1 MKTPAQSMASAH
13 PRSRGE
19 HCSGFTTTTDEFGS
33 SPLAR
38 GTPGFIITDAALIR
52 LIPAR
57 AGNTIGRTQAKA
69 AQPAHP
75 RSRGEHYFASDVQL
89 PYPGSSPLA
98 RGTHCRL
105 SHCYIVVRLIPARAG
120 NTLDESIYR
129 GALSAHPRSRGEHI
143 TKYWSAAP
151 YFGSSPLARGTRMA
165 RSRAQPLP
173 RLIPARAGNTGKFS
187 KFFPV
192 SAAHPRS
199 RGEHLGI
206 INLESRRVG
215 SSPLARG
222 TLGRPHRKTAAP
234 RLIPARAGNTHRK
247 PQNGRCHTAH
257 PRSRGEHGKG
267 LRSGHNESGS
277 SPLAR
282 GTQLLA
288 I

>member
-19 HCSGFTTTTDEFGS
+19 HCSVFTTTTDEFGS

-129 GALSAHPRSRGEHI
+129 GALSAHPRSRGEHE
-143 TKYWSAAP
+143 WQEAGRNRSR
-151 YFGSSPLARGTRMA
+151 GSSPLARGTLENFLNFFRF
-165 RSRAQPLP
+165 Q
-173 RLIPARAGNTGKFS
+173 RLIPARAGNT
-187 KFFPV
+187 
-192 SAAHPRS
+192 SALS
-199 RGEHLGI
+199 IL
-206 INLESRRVG
+206 N
-215 SSPLARG
+215 
-222 TLGRPHRKTAAP
+222 
-234 RLIPARAGNTHRK
+234 RAV
-247 PQNGRCHTAH
+247 
-257 PRSRGEHGKG
+257 
-267 LRSGHNESGS
+267 
-277 SPLAR
+277 
-282 GTQLLA
+282 
-288 I
+288 